1 MGGVQTDLFCF
12 LLLAWVIVYG
22 VIWKG
27 LHNSGKVT
35 LASAPP
41 HLAGTFTVLYQ
52 AHPPSPSL
60 AAAQYTNQINY
71 GGGWLCF
78 KVNVEILYLNKI
90 Y

>member
-60 AAAQYTNQINY
+60 AVAVHKSTMDN
-71 GGGWLCF
+71 GGGWLCL